1 MERRSSVPAMN
12 ARHSRWR
19 IFVRRIE
26 QWHEPERVF
35 THLFAGEE
43 RAFWLD
49 SSLVAEA
56 LSRFS
61 YMGAS
66 ASPGS
71 RDVRFDVA
79 ARRIEVGASSSRCDS
94 LFAYLSRE
102 LAAQTC
108 DAVDLPFD
116 FHGGYVG
123 YFGYELKTECGASNT
138 HRARTPDA
146 LFLFI
151 DRFLAFD
158 HLTREIYLVRLA
170 SADTPSV
177 AENWFDTTQRQLGA
191 LPLLPPVVN
200 ESGARLDFRLQQSHG
215 DYLENISQCKQY
227 LRSGAS
233 YELCLTNQLVSSV
246 HLDPLTAYRNLRR
259 LNPAPYAA
267 YLRYGSL
274 AVLCSSPERFLR
286 IDRSRHVEARPIK
299 GTAGRGDTPDADHAA
314 REALRASE
322 KDRAEHVMIVDL
334 LRNDLGRVCEVGS
347 ITVPT
352 FMGIETYQTV
362 HQMVS
367 TICGVLRP
375 DITPIAC
382 VQAAFPGGSMT
393 GAPKL
398 HTMQLLDQLEVSA
411 RGVYSGALGF
421 LSLNG
426 AIDLNIV
433 IRTIVLRGD
442 SASIGVGGAIVMQSD
457 PEAEFDETLLKGQA
471 PMRALGLTATGR
483 DDESAW
489 RVVNGRLRQPV

>member
-1 MERRSSVPAMN
+1 
-12 ARHSRWR
+12 
-19 IFVRRIE
+19 VRRIE

-35 THLFAGEE
+35 AHLFAAEK

-49 SSLVAEA
+49 SSLVTEELA
-56 LSRFS
+56 RFS

-66 ASPGS
+66 GYPGN
-71 RDVRFDVA
+71 RDVRFDVTT
-79 ARRIEVGASSSRCDS
+79 RRIEAGGAPPRHDG

-123 YFGYELKTECGASNT
+123 YFGYELKAECGASNT

-158 HLTREIYLVRLA
+158 HLTQKVYLVRLA
-170 SADTPSV
+170 PADTPADTLSA
-177 AENWFDTTQRQLGA
+177 AENWLDTTQRQLDA
-191 LPLLPPVVN
+191 LPPLPPVMN
-200 ESGARLDFRLQQSHG
+200 EAGARLDFRLLQSHG
-215 DYLENISQCKQY
+215 DYLESIDQCKQR
-227 LRSGAS
+227 LRSGDS
-233 YELCLTNQLVSSV
+233 YELCLTNQLITHAS
-246 HLDPLTAYRNLRR
+246 LDPFTAYRTLRR

-267 YLRYGSL
+267 YLRSGSL
-274 AVLCSSPERFLR
+274 AILCSSPERFLR
-286 IDRSRHVEARPIK
+286 IDRDRHVEAKPIK
-299 GTAGRGDTPDADHAA
+299 GTAGRGDSAEADHAA
-314 REALRASE
+314 RKALRASE
-322 KDRAEHVMIVDL
+322 KERAEHLMIVDL

-347 ITVPT
+347 VTVPT
-352 FMGIETYQTV
+352 LMGIETYQTA

-367 TICGVLRP
+367 TIRGALRP
-375 DITPIAC
+375 GVTPMECI
-382 VQAAFPGGSMT
+382 QAAFPGGSMT

-398 HTMQLLDQLEVSA
+398 RAMRLLGQLEVSA

-426 AIDLNIV
+426 SVDLNIV

-442 SASIGVGGAIVMQSD
+442 SASIGIGGAIVMQSD

-471 PMRALGLTATGR
+471 PMRALALTATGH

-489 RVVNGRLRQPV
+489 RVANGRLS